1 MENLTKGAL
10 PMAVGKKI
18 EYARVEDLYLDPFN
32 PRLGRSKSGGTARQE
47 TILDL
52 MADWSLEELAVSF
65 LENGFWP
72 QEALL
77 VCKEALYEETT
88 DSLVVIEGNRRLAAL
103 KMLRSAFEGQKGTRK
118 KWLEMVAGLAD
129 PGSLFGEVP
138 YILVDS
144 RDDVDAFLGFRHVTG
159 IKEWKPAEKAQY
171 IASLIEKKQLPYEE
185 VRKMIGSKMQTVQKN
200 YISYRLL
207 LQMEGEEDIS
217 IEQVENKFSVLYL
230 SLRTIGVQKF
240 LQIDIK
246 ADPVTARTPVP
257 ADRLEALSKF
267 ALWLFGTDK
276 IAPIVPDSRQIEQFG
291 KILES
296 EEAVAYLERSDKPI
310 FSMAQK
316 LAGGDIPALI
326 ENIQRASDNVRLALS
341 TVHQYQDNSDVI
353 KSVEVFS
360 KDATTL
366 IERFPQIKKHGI

>member
-1 MENLTKGAL
+1 
-10 PMAVGKKI
+10 MAVGKKI